1 MICEC
6 VRPVQGGRF
15 FMASPH
21 GGCTAP
27 PACFEHRV
35 PRFDGVVPQHAPA
48 GLWHRWPR
56 RNPAVGEHRNP
67 LGMHGGCIWSEL
79 HHLLL
84 LGAHQPAFTAW
95 LFRWFVG
102 GAVSRQRGGATATE
116 DSSAKHLLPERCPW
130 ITMAYLIVAGGPNRT
145 RMSSELL
152 RANRAQKK
160 KLFSVKKRLERS
172 FHGPWLTT
180 NVPPRQL
187 TFAQLDS

>member
-67 LGMHGGCIWSEL
+67 LGMHGGCIWFEL

-116 DSSAKHLLPERCPW
+116 DSSAKHLLPERCPLDHDGVLDRGW
-130 ITMAYLIVAGGPNRT
+130 WAKSNANVIRT
-145 RMSSELL
+145 AASEQSAEKEALL
-152 RANRAQKK
+152 SQK
-160 KLFSVKKRLERS
+160 E
-172 FHGPWLTT
+172 
-180 NVPPRQL
+180 
-187 TFAQLDS
+187 A